1 MILVD
6 YSQVALAAIL
16 TFQRELKGDEAEVK
30 NLIRH
35 VTLSK
40 LKSYKKKYAKEYG
53 ELVICCDGRK
63 YWRKEITNTTKRLVK
78 RCVITQT

>member
-1 MILVD
+1 MLLVD

-35 VTLSK
+35 VTLST
-40 LKSYKKKYAKEYG
+40 LKSYK
-53 ELVICCDGRK
+53 
-63 YWRKEITNTTKRLVK
+63 
-78 RCVITQT
+78 